1 MKFIPTF
8 FYILWI
14 AASPATA
21 QIELVS
27 GDYFPAELEF
37 AELQKVLSSERFE
50 DPARL
55 ATIEN
60 GSLLSDVG
68 FSRYAKRVY
77 SVGNKGSLSVEIIT
91 LLDARAAFSL
101 STLLRSGDLQD
112 GPPGYLFT
120 SAPDGILFCQGR
132 IWVRIQGHGT
142 AEDLPKRIAISVSN
156 RIGPVRPKP
165 PSLVSHMPKQGYD
178 RSTLRYYPGI
188 KAYAAY
194 SRNAGGIQ
202 LHFDDIDAEIAQA
215 RYTLDNRTGTLSL
228 LSFPTQ
234 EVAEEYFAG
243 LARKPD
249 AQDGNRSYAKR
260 AGPIVGILK
269 GPFDAGTADKILRS
283 IQYSYSIQWVYEKG
297 NKPKTVWGVPA
308 GILGTVVKSLFF
320 VAILFGLSILIGICF
335 AATRAILRRR
345 APKRPPDQPDP
356 TEITRLR
363 MQ

>member
-1 MKFIPTF
+1 MKFVLIF
-8 FYILWI
+8 FCILWI
-14 AASPATA
+14 AASPAKA

-37 AELQKVLSSERFE
+37 EEIQKVLSSERFE
-50 DPARL
+50 NPALLRK
-55 ATIEN
+55 IED
-60 GSLLSDVG
+60 GSLFSDVG
-68 FSRYAKRVY
+68 FSKYAKRVY
-77 SVGNKGSLSVEIIT
+77 SVRNKGSLSVEIIA

-101 STLLRSGDLQD
+101 LTLLRNGDLQD
-112 GPPGYLFT
+112 GPPGFLFT
-120 SAPDGILFCQGR
+120 SAPDSIRFCQGK

-142 AEDLPKRIAISVSN
+142 AEDLPKRVAISVSN

-178 RSTLRYYPGI
+178 RSTLHYYPGI
-188 KAYAAY
+188 KAYASF
-194 SRNAGGIQ
+194 SRNAGGMQ
-202 LHFDDIDAEIAQA
+202 LRFDDIDAEIAQA

-243 LARKPD
+243 LAGRPD
-249 AQDGNRSYAKR
+249 AKDGNRSYAKR
-260 AGPIVGILK
+260 AGPIVGILE
-269 GPFDAGTADKILRS
+269 GPFDPGTADKILRS

-297 NKPKTVWGVPA
+297 NKQKTVWGVPA

-345 APKRPPDQPDP
+345 APKHPPDQPDP